1 MSKAIRLAIL
11 GQKAAKSA
19 LVKSQILSP
28 SSASSLAAVQQR
40 RNKSYYGEPK
50 TFKQASEVLL
60 TVDDPEASKWKLP
73 PGNCNL
79 TFLFLF
85 FDNDYYKKKMF
96 YILFKSH
103 YDW

>member
-1 MSKAIRLAIL
+1 MSLRMSKAIRLAIL

-28 SSASSLAAVQQR
+28 SSASSLALPLGAAVQQR

-50 TFKQASEVLL
+50 TFKQASEILL

-73 PGNCNL
+73 PGNCNF
-79 TFLFLF
+79 FLIYLF
-85 FDNDYYKKKMF
+85 
-96 YILFKSH
+96 
-103 YDW
+103 